1 MCFCHR
7 AVYFDTGFFRAVMIC
22 GWEGDLQAGLQ
33 AESNGRV
40 RGYGP
45 GPGSASEPHS
55 RINYIFI

>member
-1 MCFCHR
+1 
-7 AVYFDTGFFRAVMIC
+7 MIC